1 MVHTLNFQEVI
12 TKGIQGLPQKYLS
25 EVADF
30 VVFMRS
36 KAFDGSDSYDFDVIN
51 HELSLM
57 DARELKHLEDEFK
70 DYDQQFP
77 KE

>member
-1 MVHTLNFQEVI
+1 MVHTLDFQEVI

-30 VVFMRS
+30 VVFMRC

-51 HELSLM
+51 QELSLM
-57 DARELKHLEDEFK
+57 DAHELKHLEDEFK
-70 DYDQQFP
+70 DFDQQFP